1 MQPKFHTWK
10 SYTFLT
16 FSLLSTILMFLLV
29 PVLDRFGPNTVTP
42 MTYTILAETLLSIIM
57 AIISFTSLSE
67 KKVFPIIALVITL
80 MNILLIS
87 AVLLFGYHFT
97 R

>member
-1 MQPKFHTWK
+1 
-10 SYTFLT
+10 
-16 FSLLSTILMFLLV
+16 MFLLV

-42 MTYTILAETLLSIIM
+42 MTYSILGGTIVSIVM
-57 AIISFTSLSE
+57 AIISFISPSE
-67 KKVFPIIALVITL
+67 KKVLPIIALVISL

-87 AVLLFGYHFT
+87 AILLFRYLFT

>member
-16 FSLLSTILMFLLV
+16 FSLFSTILMFLLV
-29 PVLDRFGPNTVTP
+29 PVLDRFGPNTVIP
-42 MTYTILAETLLSIIM
+42 MTYTILAGTLLSIIM
-57 AIISFTSLSE
+57 AIVSFTSPSE

-87 AVLLFGYHFT
+87 TVLLFGYLFT

>member
-29 PVLDRFGPNTVTP
+29 PVLDRFGPHTVTP
-42 MTYTILAETLLSIIM
+42 MTYAILGGTIFSIILAIITF
-57 AIISFTSLSE
+57 ISPSE
-67 KKVFPIIALVITL
+67 KKILPIIALIITL
-80 MNILLIS
+80 LNILLIGS
-87 AVLLFGYHFT
+87 VLLFGYLFT